1 MGIVKNTPP
10 IICSK
15 KVPSRYSDANN
26 RRKRAFEHGSERS
39 EFLDVVQIIA
49 RNYAQTKVRGTNMT
63 KCGRCGGYYTKEQK
77 DLHEQCPIAQIPL
90 PISKK
95 FIEQETIKKTAAKS
109 HSNPKQ
115 QRPSARRQ
123 KNPFQYS
130 GNISI
135 FRVSVNILS
144 NVQTTQTRLGIWSCR
159 HNDASLLLKDEELLK
174 SLAIKLW
181 RTYSP
186 STTTIASASAQRKKT
201 GETYPLNSSR
211 LSELFQNGKS

>member
-1 MGIVKNTPP
+1 M
-10 IICSK
+10 
-15 KVPSRYSDANN
+15 PSRYSDATN
-26 RRKRAFEHGSERS
+26 RRQRAYEHGTERS
-39 EFLDVVQIIA
+39 EFLDTTQIIA
-49 RNYAQTKVRGTNMT
+49 RNYAQIKVRGTNKT

-77 DLHEQCPIAQIPL
+77 DLHEQCPIAQIPP

-95 FIEQETIKKTAAKS
+95 FIEQETNKKTAAKS

-135 FRVSVNILS
+135 FRVSVDILS
-144 NVQTTQTRLGIWSCR
+144 NGQTTRTRLGIWSCR
-159 HNDASLLLKDEELLK
+159 HNDASLLFKDEELLK
-174 SLAIKLW
+174 SLAIKL
-181 RTYSP
+181 RSRYNP
-186 STTTIASASAQRKKT
+186 STTTIASASAQNKKT

-211 LSELFQNGKS
+211 LSELFQNGKSSGARGQEGVG